1 MWQLCLYSLF
11 SFRLKLENHKIVLE
25 SLGDTQICSSTIMW
39 KVEIRNCHSW
49 QFLTRTLKLCHQK
62 IPAQRA
68 PHSTEPFFLFLLAI
82 ISEPAPQIV
91 TLPGSDSGCFSCFGR
106 LQESRKQFLRW
117 RKAVCVCFC
126 VWNYVCV
133 CAQSCL
139 TFCDPMDCSLW
150 GSSVHRDSKRT
161 NTGLGCHFLL

>member
-1 MWQLCLYSLF
+1 M
-11 SFRLKLENHKIVLE
+11 
-25 SLGDTQICSSTIMW
+25 
-39 KVEIRNCHSW
+39 
-49 QFLTRTLKLCHQK
+49 LCHQK

-117 RKAVCVCFC
+117 RKAVCVCVC
-126 VWNYVCV
+126 VWNYVCE

-139 TFCDPMDCSLW
+139 TFCDPMDCSL
-150 GSSVHRDSKRT
+150 
-161 NTGLGCHFLL
+161 